1 MSWIDCRPCMVAY
14 SNSINP
20 LGGRHAA
27 VIPALPEEY
36 DASLPI
42 GTYYPRRDEVVE
54 SELPRGLSYY
64 PQHIIAQAEAQ
75 RVTRPVRSQTQLDSP
90 AEASGSFS
98 AAPDSSSSSSEPLL
112 QMQAAIPSTTIDT
125 GSSSLLIQ
133 EYQPAHPVPSH
144 ESQSSNPKRVTRSS
158 AAAANASA
166 STSGSKKA
174 SATNSRQSKSA
185 SKAQQNQK
193 QSQQP
198 STQSSIACP
207 PAVNGDGGTPM
218 TFAGIM
224 KAYSGPHLTLSNSS
238 AGAAES

>member
-1 MSWIDCRPCMVAY
+1 MSSRPERDNESCHNIKSPTKPVRPRPSVVPSNHPRTRSSGGDAQPTANQLPLKLRLAEFRGRRVSWIACRSCMVAY

-90 AEASGSFS
+90 AETSGSFS
-98 AAPDSSSSSSEPLL
+98 TIASRCCDSPRGNL
-112 QMQAAIPSTTIDT
+112 IDAYDNT
-125 GSSSLLIQ
+125 D
-133 EYQPAHPVPSH
+133 VPILDLSA
-144 ESQSSNPKRVTRSS
+144 SPSSNFDILVPIGCVVGDEIT
-158 AAAANASA
+158 NA
-166 STSGSKKA
+166 
-174 SATNSRQSKSA
+174 
-185 SKAQQNQK
+185 
-193 QSQQP
+193 
-198 STQSSIACP
+198 I
-207 PAVNGDGGTPM
+207 
-218 TFAGIM
+218 GIF
-224 KAYSGPHLTLSNSS
+224 
-238 AGAAES
+238 